1 MSAAK
6 KGMSLSNWI
15 NLFESHCSPAC
26 AFSWDNPGLQA
37 GDPEAEVKSAAV
49 ALEATR
55 QTVRETAKRGCQ
67 LLLVHHP
74 LLFKPLQRI
83 DCSSPDG
90 SILAESLQRNVA
102 IYAAH
107 TNCDLSEG
115 SMSCHV
121 GRLLQLNALQP
132 AVAKPQPGGLK
143 VAAFVPRTHLDVV
156 RKAMSEAG
164 AGNIGNYTECSFS
177 IPGTGTFFGR
187 EGSQPVVGQAGQLE
201 TAQEYRLEM
210 VTPPSRLGRVLTAL
224 VRTHPYEE
232 PAYDIYPVQSFLE
245 EAHAIW
251 TGSLGRPVR
260 ADSLARRVRKL
271 LECSSVRLAG
281 DPACQV
287 KQVAICAGGGKSLLK
302 KAASL
307 KADLFITG
315 DIDYHSAR
323 LAESLGLTVLDAGH
337 FPTEKFFPEL
347 CSTALG
353 RLPGLKDLRYVPLP
367 VEKDP
372 FQAF

>member
-1 MSAAK
+1 
-6 KGMSLSNWI
+6 
-15 NLFESHCSPAC
+15 
-26 AFSWDNPGLQA
+26 
-37 GDPEAEVKSAAV
+37 
-49 ALEATR
+49 
-55 QTVRETAKRGCQ
+55 
-67 LLLVHHP
+67 
-74 LLFKPLQRI
+74 
-83 DCSSPDG
+83 
-90 SILAESLQRNVA
+90 
-102 IYAAH
+102 
-107 TNCDLSEG
+107 
-115 SMSCHV
+115 
-121 GRLLQLNALQP
+121 
-132 AVAKPQPGGLK
+132 
-143 VAAFVPRTHLDVV
+143 
-156 RKAMSEAG
+156 
-164 AGNIGNYTECSFS
+164 
-177 IPGTGTFFGR
+177 
-187 EGSQPVVGQAGQLE
+187 
-201 TAQEYRLEM
+201 M